1 MVPGILAL
9 SADSGI
15 HSINTHCLQKLCLS
29 KIADMGQAFSFE
41 TGFYFF
47 FFYLLY
53 CDISCLFSEAMLI
66 IRSLEI
72 VLNALEQTLSISFYE
87 EGMSDTKTVH

>member
-47 FFYLLY
+47 FFTF
-53 CDISCLFSEAMLI
+53 C
-66 IRSLEI
+66 
-72 VLNALEQTLSISFYE
+72 
-87 EGMSDTKTVH
+87 TVILAVYFQKQC

>member
-41 TGFYFF
+41 TG
-47 FFYLLY
+47 L
-53 CDISCLFSEAMLI
+53 
-66 IRSLEI
+66 
-72 VLNALEQTLSISFYE
+72 
-87 EGMSDTKTVH
+87 KTVILAVYFQ